1 MSASHRFHSIQNG
14 SRSCVAGA
22 CCHCRTFDQPGKSDG
37 AAAGWLDRRGLFG
50 GGFGTAVMR
59 SPSGKH
65 HSHGPLVRRYDEA
78 TDLANFTGSA
88 TTTGAGTLRLYPS
101 LPRTTTSVHRLELES
116 RAGWLVLLRTC
127 IWHWRRLC
135 GHQAK
140 GGGAG
145 SREPCLTGH
154 PCASKNRHLD
164 PASRARAGAKQHQQ
178 LADARHKRDA
188 R

>member
-78 TDLANFTGSA
+78 TNLANFTGSA

-101 LPRTTTSVHRLELES
+101 LPRTTNVCPPP
-116 RAGWLVLLRTC
+116 RARIPGWL
-127 IWHWRRLC
+127 
-135 GHQAK
+135 
-140 GGGAG
+140 
-145 SREPCLTGH
+145 
-154 PCASKNRHLD
+154 
-164 PASRARAGAKQHQQ
+164 AGALTHVH
-178 LADARHKRDA
+178 LALAAAVWAPGQRRGCWEQRAMSHGAPLRI
-188 R
+188 